1 MFEAINHVIQAARRL
16 APTAAPDIAC
26 FGARMLRLGSLYAAL
41 VLTAPASAEGVKLFE
56 VPTPNSYPESV
67 AVGPGGAIWFTEKQ
81 GNKIGRL
88 APDGQLNEFFIP
100 TQDSRPQDI
109 VLGPDGNLWFTE
121 NRGNKIGRISPAGE
135 IAEFP
140 LSEPSAS

>member
-1 MFEAINHVIQAARRL
+1 SVRGGRGSRPTFSKYRIVSMLTPVRSESAPIVKEAGPRVAGSAPIEIYLEAVVGTDVTPSAVRGKAMFEAINHVIQAARRL

-67 AVGPGGAIWFTEKQ
+67 AVGPGGAIW
-81 GNKIGRL
+81 
-88 APDGQLNEFFIP
+88 
-100 TQDSRPQDI
+100 
-109 VLGPDGNLWFTE
+109 
-121 NRGNKIGRISPAGE
+121 
-135 IAEFP
+135 
-140 LSEPSAS
+140 